1 MKPKLLDLYCCA
13 GGASVGYSRAGFD
26 VYGVDLNP
34 QPHYPFP
41 FHKGDAVRALEHLLL
56 GGQIGF
62 TFPGTACVTCGKP
75 PHRCVTGF
83 QVWRRLADFDA
94 FAASP
99 PCQKHTTLTKGNEGR
114 GWVNAHVDL
123 IPATRDALTD
133 IGRPFIIEN
142 VVGARAEMVEP
153 VMLCG
158 LSFGLRVFRHR
169 LFESNI
175 SLEVPAHPSHKGHR
189 VAGWRHGVKHE
200 GDMFAVYGDGGGKG
214 TTAEWQAAMGIDWTE
229 DRKAIAEAIPPAYTE
244 FLGRQLMAA
253 VEMESAA

>member
-13 GGASVGYSRAGFD
+13 GGASVGYDRAGFD
-26 VYGVDLNP
+26 VFGVDIDIRP
-34 QPHYPFP
+34 DYPFP
-41 FHKGDAVRALEHLLL
+41 SLRGDACLVLAMLLDGRSL
-56 GGQIGF
+56 
-62 TFPGTACVTCGKP
+62 
-75 PHRCVTGF
+75 RW
-83 QVWRRLADFDA
+83 WRRDSRTGRHEPVSLALGDFA
-94 FAASP
+94 AYAASP

-133 IGRPFIIEN
+133 VGRPFIIEN
-142 VVGARAEMVEP
+142 VVGARAELVEP

-175 SLEVPAHPSHKGHR
+175 GLDVPKHPSHEGHR

-214 TTAEWQAAMGIDWTE
+214 TTAEWQAAMGIDWTD

-244 FLGRQLMAA
+244 YLGRQLMAA
-253 VEMESAA
+253 VEMERAA